1 MRNFINNLHTHE
13 SRKTFERNNAVQ
25 DVMLFSPPPPL
36 KGVNHVCLVRSRFTH
51 LFIEVEE

>member
-1 MRNFINNLHTHE
+1 MRNFINDLHTHE

-25 DVMLFSPPPPL
+25 DVMLFSPPPL